1 MLCFAFLFKHNF
13 LLSLFAIPVC
23 SFYNYLINKVLFTI
37 TRFKI
42 PLRLSDFD
50 FELPSELIAQVPPA
64 SRNASR
70 LMVVD
75 RQTETVSHHSFN
87 DLPGFLRN
95 SPLMVL
101 NNVKVT
107 PAKFYGFV
115 EKSGR
120 EVDVLLTSP
129 VINGT
134 CRALLK
140 GLSKLRAGD
149 VLNFPPGSLKATFLS
164 REGSYAVLK
173 FIESDDLSAEL
184 SRLGRMP
191 LPPYI
196 KRGKDDSPA
205 LNLLDRERYQTV
217 FAENEGAVA
226 APTAGLHFTPEL
238 LEKLSQNQIDTAYV
252 TLRVGPGTFQSI
264 RTEEITEHIMEKEAF
279 EISTENLGKIR
290 TAKDRQQA
298 ILAVGSTSLR
308 TLESINLKDMPQK
321 GGICGRTGIFIYP
334 GHVFKNTDLLL
345 TNFHLPKSTLFLLTC
360 AFGGTRLIK
369 GAYEEAVKMKYR
381 FFSYGDAM
389 MIL

>member
-1 MLCFAFLFKHNF
+1 LK
-13 LLSLFAIPVC
+13 
-23 SFYNYLINKVLFTI
+23 
-37 TRFKI
+37 
-42 PLRLSDFD
+42 LSDFD
-50 FELPSELIAQVPPA
+50 FELPSDLIAQVPP
-64 SRNASR
+64 STRNASR

-75 RQTETVSHHSFN
+75 RKTETISHHSFN
-87 DLPGFLRN
+87 DLPEFLQN

-107 PAKFYGFV
+107 PAKLYGFV

-134 CRALLK
+134 CKALLK
-140 GLSKLRAGD
+140 GLSKLKQGD
-149 VLNFPPGSLKATFLS
+149 VLKFLPDSLKATFQG
-164 REGSYAVLK
+164 REGSFAVLK

-184 SRLGRMP
+184 NRSGRMP

-217 FAENEGAVA
+217 FAEKEGAVA

-238 LEKLSQNQIDTAYV
+238 LDKMSQNQIDTAYI
-252 TLRVGPGTFQSI
+252 TLKVGPGTFQSI
-264 RTEEITEHIMEKEAF
+264 RTEEITEHVMEKEAF
-279 EISTENLGKIR
+279 EISPENWEKIR
-290 TAKDRQQA
+290 TAKDKRQA

-308 TLESINLKDMPQK
+308 TLESINLKATPQE
-321 GGICGRTGIFIYP
+321 GGNSGRTGIFIYP

-369 GAYEEAVKMKYR
+369 GAYEEAVNKKYR

-389 MIL
+389 LIL